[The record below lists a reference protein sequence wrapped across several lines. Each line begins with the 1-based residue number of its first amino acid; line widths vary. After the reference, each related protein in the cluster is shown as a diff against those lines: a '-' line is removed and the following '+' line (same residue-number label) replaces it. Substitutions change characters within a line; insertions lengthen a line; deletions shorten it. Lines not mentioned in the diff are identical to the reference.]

1 MIGYRIELAD
11 FITEKCYGFSLN
23 ELFCNINLKQKIMRK
38 YIALAFLV
46 FFAISCANQNPI
58 PEKEL
63 TNILVEMFITDATVI
78 APNYRAKFSRKDS
91 IEYYEPILA
100 KYGYTLNDF
109 DQAMSTYSKE
119 PKKLDAIF
127 DNVVIELS
135 KMEEELRAGNEA
147 EMDSLRLAEFARDTT
162 ANLWNQKTEFTLPTD
177 GRQNGIAYKVPLVG
191 IGTYTLTADV
201 TVFPDDETV
210 QPSMSA
216 YFYYDDGTVEGVR
229 SMAKYQPLIK
239 DGKSHEITVSVELK
253 DQKYTHICGHLVEH
267 GARDGD
273 WSKQMILSNIKLTF
287 KPTSLN
293 LKKVKR
299 EMVAKRKV
307 EQE

>member
-1 MIGYRIELAD
+1 
-11 FITEKCYGFSLN
+11 
-23 ELFCNINLKQKIMRK
+23 MRK
-38 YIALAFLV
+38 YIALAVLV

-109 DQAMSTYSKE
+109 DQTMSTYSKE

-162 ANLWNQKTEFTLPTD
+162 ANLWNQIPNFSFPAD
-177 GRQNGIAYKVPLVG
+177 GEQNAIKYKIPLVG
-191 IGTYTLTADV
+191 MGKYIIKADV
-201 TVFPDDETV
+201 TVYPNDESLR
-210 QPSMSA
+210 PSMSA
-216 YFYYDDGTVEGVR
+216 YFFYDDGTTQGHL
-229 SMAKYQPLIK
+229 SPIKYQYFIS
-239 DGKSHEITVSVELK
+239 DGKSHEIKLEVEVE
-253 DQKYTHICGHLVEH
+253 DSKYTHLCGFLADH
-267 GARDGD
+267 G
-273 WSKQMILSNIKLTF
+273 SKTGNWVKHIVVSNISVTY
-287 KPTSLN
+287 KPKSKGLEKKDREAIKDREG
-293 LKKVKR
+293 LKER
-299 EMVAKRKV
+299 I
-307 EQE
+307 